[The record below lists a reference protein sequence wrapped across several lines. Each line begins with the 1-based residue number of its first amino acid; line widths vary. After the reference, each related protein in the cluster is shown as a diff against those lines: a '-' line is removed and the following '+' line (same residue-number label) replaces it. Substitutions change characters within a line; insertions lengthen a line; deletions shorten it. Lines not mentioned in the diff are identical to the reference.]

1 MQQAGG
7 GGGNA
12 GAGAGSGSGSGAA
25 AGGGAGGGGEL
36 AGQPGGG
43 FAPSNDPNAQPPQP
57 LGEGIRININFA
69 PRAVLRA
76 IMPEAAIPDPVID
89 AIVRYRNE
97 VDPEAE
103 EAAENTSTTSD
114 AYSFGGLELGEEQ
127 KLRFFATVEDLEQV
141 EEFANLPDP
150 QVKTDFKSFCTT
162 KSDVFSVHLATM
174 FRRSEENR
182 VFVMLR
188 SRAIVMRMDDGEN
201 GKLYPVVR
209 YEERH
214 GMRVQAS
221 DLQDDP
227 NNRAQD
233 LTMQY
238 STMDQFAQEDRA
250 WNPFLVD
257 FYLPK
262 WQRDQLM
269 NRR

>member
-1 MQQAGG
+1 
-7 GGGNA
+7 
-12 GAGAGSGSGSGAA
+12 
-25 AGGGAGGGGEL
+25 
-36 AGQPGGG
+36 
-43 FAPSNDPNAQPPQP
+43 
-57 LGEGIRININFA
+57 
-69 PRAVLRA
+69 
-76 IMPEAAIPDPVID
+76 MPEAAIPDPVID

-262 WQRDQLM
+262 WQRDQM
-269 NRR
+269 MMRR